1 LRLTRYRRLVSR
13 LVVVVVGRA
22 CSICARPDRKAIDKD
37 LVGGVSLSVI
47 VKAHRGLATSSLSR
61 HRQRHV
67 SPALAALVKA
77 ESEDDHNLSLVEL
90 LAGHLST
97 VDRLLRTAE
106 AQGSLQTALQAVREA
121 RGLIELTARMTGE
134 LDERP
139 QTLVVNLAS
148 SAEWIETRSVIL
160 AALARHPAARADVV
174 AALSGGAVPDASPQ
188 VIEGHVV
195 PS

>member
-1 LRLTRYRRLVSR
+1 M
-13 LVVVVVGRA
+13 GRA
-22 CSICARPDRKAIDKD
+22 CSICTRPDRKAIDKD
-37 LVGGVSLSVI
+37 LVGGVSLGAI

-67 SPALAALVKA
+67 SPALAALVRA
-77 ESEDDHNLSLVEL
+77 QAEDDHSKSLLEL
-90 LAGHLST
+90 LSGHLAT

-148 SAEWIETRSVIL
+148 SQEWIETRSVIL

-174 AALSGGAVPDASPQ
+174 AALAGGAAPDASPQ
-188 VIEGHVV
+188 AIEGRVV

>member
-1 LRLTRYRRLVSR
+1 M
-13 LVVVVVGRA
+13 GRA

-37 LVGGVSLSVI
+37 LVGGVSLGAI

-61 HRQRHV
+61 HRRGHV
-67 SPALAALVKA
+67 TPALVALVKA
-77 ESEDDHNLSLVEL
+77 EDADDHSRSLVEL

-97 VDRLLRTAE
+97 VDRLLRNAE

-121 RGLIELTARMTGE
+121 RGLIELTARMTGQ
-134 LDERP
+134 LDERS

-174 AALSGGAVPDASPQ
+174 AALSGGAVPDASPR
-188 VIEGHVV
+188 VIEGRVV